1 MAEFKDMLSYYRQL
15 HGFSQRDLAKRIGV
29 SASTIGMYESGKR
42 FPKPELEEALA
53 DLFNVSLNNL
63 RGIDEERVP
72 VPAYDKD
79 IQEWSV
85 LLPKLTADQKES
97 LLQTARL
104 FAQMNEVK

>member
-15 HGFSQRDLAKRIGV
+15 NGMSQRDLAKRIGV
-29 SASTIGMYESGKR
+29 SASTIGMYESGNR

-63 RGIDEERVP
+63 RGIDEEKLSI
-72 VPAYDKD
+72 PAYDPD
-79 IQEWSV
+79 VQEWAL
-85 LLPKLTADQKES
+85 LLPKLTPAQKQS

-104 FAQMNEVK
+104 FVEMNRQ